1 MVLNR
6 FDPLTYRPPVL
17 QPEPEAR
24 GAVQR
29 QPEKPATSK
38 AFTVKG
44 DRDSQ
49 ARAKVGLIRSKVIGP
64 ALGAGPRGLAFTRG
78 LLAQAL
84 NKAPREVNGHASG
97 KPKEALWIFE
107 WVRNRLRYVNDPSRE
122 ELFQQLP
129 ELFQTGI
136 GDCDDFTAALAAML
150 MAAGFKV
157 QARLIELK
165 PGKGWAHI
173 YPMVWIPQHFRKPPQ
188 GSTAAPVRV
197 AARWVPLDA
206 TENKPAGWEAKHVR
220 HMDLEF

>member
-1 MVLNR
+1 MAPHR
-6 FDPLTYRPPVL
+6 FDPLTYRPPDL
-17 QPEPEAR
+17 QRGPEAG
-24 GAVQR
+24 GAERR
-29 QPEKPATSK
+29 QPLNPATSK
-38 AFTVKG
+38 AITVKG

-49 ARAKVGLIRSKVIGP
+49 ARLKVELIRSKVIAP
-64 ALGAGPRGLAFTRG
+64 ALGTGPRGLAFTRG

-84 NKAPREVNGHASG
+84 NRAPREVNGHA
-97 KPKEALWIFE
+97 KAKEALWIFE
-107 WVRNRLRYVNDPSRE
+107 WVRNRLRYVNDPGRA

-136 GDCDDFTAALAAML
+136 GDCDDFTAAIGAML

-173 YPMVWIPQHFRKPPQ
+173 YPRVWIPQHFRKPPQ
-188 GSTAAPVRV
+188 GSTAAPVRIAAQWV
-197 AARWVPLDA
+197 ALDA
-206 TENKPAGWEAKHVR
+206 TENKPAGWEAKHSR